1 MNFILLSEAVEEVVE
16 ETTSTGISL
25 TDSQVKLIL
34 LVVAVIG
41 IALYFILRPTPE
53 KTEQAKKFLNSLATQ
68 IMGIVYANLEYKIET
83 YNGTIDLSFE
93 EFRDK
98 IVEVVYVE
106 SWSFVE
112 KAVKDAVDAG
122 KLDPIAAK
130 FIKEESVKS
139 LVDVVVGRETVQK
152 KIIEAFNKIFDM
164 YNEQQ
169 LQEEEEDKAFAE
181 KMEAEP
187 LEEPDP
193 VVDEQVEAFVGN
205 SEADDLPSEITEDD
219 IEEVIA
225 VSDEEP
231 NVVIDSNPTE

>member
-1 MNFILLSEAVEEVVE
+1 MNLILLSEAVEEVVE

-25 TDSQVKLIL
+25 TDSQIKLIL

-112 KAVKDAVDAG
+112 KAVKDAVEAG
-122 KLDPIAAK
+122 K
-130 FIKEESVKS
+130 
-139 LVDVVVGRETVQK
+139 
-152 KIIEAFNKIFDM
+152 
-164 YNEQQ
+164 
-169 LQEEEEDKAFAE
+169 
-181 KMEAEP
+181 
-187 LEEPDP
+187 
-193 VVDEQVEAFVGN
+193 
-205 SEADDLPSEITEDD
+205 SEITVLNKTNGKEIPVLCELSGRTKD
-219 IEEVIA
+219 IMLAGGLLDFTRE
-225 VSDEEP
+225 SMK
-231 NVVIDSNPTE
+231 

>member
-25 TDSQVKLIL
+25 TDSQLKLVL
-34 LVVAVIG
+34 LAVAVIG
-41 IALYFILRPTPE
+41 IAIYFILRPTPE

-68 IMGIVYANLEYKIET
+68 IMNIVYANIEYKIET
-83 YNGTIDLSFE
+83 YNGTIDLSFD
-93 EFRDK
+93 EFKEK
-98 IVEVVYVE
+98 IVNVVYTE

-112 KAVKDAVDAG
+112 KAVKDAVEAG

-139 LVDVVVGRETVQK
+139 LVDVVVGRDTIQK
-152 KIIEAFNKIFDM
+152 KFVEAFNKIFDM

-169 LQEEEEDKAFAE
+169 LHDEEEDKAFVDQ
-181 KMEAEP
+181 MEAEP
-187 LEEPDP
+187 LEEPEP
-193 VVDEQVEAFVGN
+193 IKDEQVEAFVGN
-205 SEADDLPSEITEDD
+205 SEADNEPDEITQDD

-231 NVVIDSNPTE
+231 NVNIDSNPIE